1 MNDRNSKNGAPVPG
15 NVTDEVAFHLE
26 MRTKELVDQGM
37 DPEAARAEAR
47 RRFGDIREVTDA
59 TQREDLTGRDSERRI
74 EFFGELRQDLA
85 IGARRL
91 VKAPGFSSLAIL
103 ILALGIGANSAI
115 FSVLNAV
122 VLQHLPYPEPDRLV
136 QIWESAP
143 ERGWDYFALS
153 EPNYVDFRDNNE
165 AFEYPADVA
174 FGNQTLSLHGEAIRL
189 DGRRVSVQFFD
200 TLGIYPTLGRAFSAE
215 EDELG
220 NESRVVILGDG
231 LWRSRFGE
239 DPDVVGTSVLMND
252 AAFAVIGVMPR
263 GNFLFDDADVFV
275 PLRAGMNEMRSDHQM
290 SALGRLMPSVTVEQ
304 AEADLDAV
312 AAQLAI
318 DYPDSNKGFDT
329 QVDSL
334 YDSIV
339 PQELRTAMYIL
350 VGAVG
355 LVLLIACANLS
366 SLLLARATARSR
378 EIAIYA
384 ALGASRGR
392 IIRQMLT
399 ETTLLAL
406 LGGVLGT
413 VLAFRG
419 VGWFR
424 ALDPGRLPRFET
436 LAVDGTVLLFAL
448 GATLTTALLAGLL
461 PAWHAAGSDPGD
473 ALKAGGRG
481 TSATAGTRR
490 ARQAL
495 LMAEVALSI
504 VLLAGAG
511 LLIRSFLHVQSID
524 PGLDS
529 RPVLTLG
536 INMSFDTEEQYMAL
550 SGQFSEMLAQVEAV
564 PGVLSAATISGLPF
578 GGGNTSMDM
587 IVEGRDHGD
596 NYPSAFWRL
605 ASPDYFET
613 LGVPLLKGRKFH
625 AEEGDPEHVAIISES
640 MATSLWPGEDPIGKR
655 FLGWRDPERLK
666 TVIGV
671 VGDVRERSLE
681 SEAMNI
687 VYMPHLQMTFWPN
700 MYFVVRTDGDPAAL
714 APSVRAAIGEI
725 APDRPV
731 TDLRPLSDVLDD
743 TLGPRRFNTSL
754 LLCFAAVA
762 LALAAAGVYGVMAYS
777 VAQRTSEIG
786 IRMAMGAHAGHVVRM
801 VVAQGMAVVGGGIAV
816 GVVVAIL
823 ATRLLAS
830 LLFGVSP
837 FDLLSLGGAALFLAL
852 VALIAC
858 AIPAL
863 RATRVSPTEALRN
876 A

>member
-1 MNDRNSKNGAPVPG
+1 MNDKIGRNGGAVPG

-26 MRTKELVDQGM
+26 MRTKELIEQGL
-37 DPEAARAEAR
+37 DPAAARAEAR
-47 RRFGDIREVTDA
+47 RRFGDVREVTEA
-59 TQREDLTGRDSERRI
+59 TQREDQIARTSKRRV
-74 EFFGELRQDLA
+74 EFFSELRQDLS
-85 IGARRL
+85 IGLRRL
-91 VKAPGFSSLAIL
+91 VKAPGFTVLAVL

-122 VLQHLPYPEPDRLV
+122 VLQPLPYTEPDRLV
-136 QIWESAP
+136 QVWESAP
-143 ERGWDYFALS
+143 ARGWDYFSVS

-165 AFEYPADVA
+165 AFEYLAGVGFDSQ
-174 FGNQTLSLHGEAIRL
+174 NLNLDGEAIRL
-189 DGRRVSVQFFD
+189 DGRRVSVEFFD

-215 EDELG
+215 EDALG
-220 NESRVVILGDG
+220 NESRVVILGDS

-239 DPDVVGTSVLMND
+239 DPEVVGTTVLMND
-252 AAFAVIGVMPR
+252 EAFTVIGVMPR
-263 GNFLFDDADVFV
+263 GNFFFDDGDIFT
-275 PLRAGMNEMRSDHQM
+275 PLRAGTDDMRSNHEM
-290 SALGRLMPSVTVEQ
+290 AVLGRLLPGVSVEQ
-304 AEADLDAV
+304 GEADLDAV

-329 QVDSL
+329 HVDSL
-334 YDSIV
+334 YNAMV
-339 PQELRTAMYIL
+339 PLEIRTSMYIL

-366 SLLLARATARSR
+366 SLLLARATTRSR

-399 ETTLLAL
+399 ETALLAL
-406 LGGVLGT
+406 LGGTLGT
-413 VLAFRG
+413 ALAFRG

-424 ALDPGRLPRFET
+424 ALDPGRLPRFDT

-448 GATLTTALLAGLL
+448 GATMATALLAGLL
-461 PAWHAAGSDPGD
+461 PAWQAAGCDPGN
-473 ALKAGGRG
+473 ALKEGGR
-481 TSATAGTRR
+481 SASASVGTRR

-511 LLIRSFLHVQSID
+511 LLIRSFWHVQSID
-524 PGLDS
+524 PGLDAS
-529 RPVLTLG
+529 AVLTLG
-536 INMSFDTEEQYMAL
+536 INMSVNTEEEYLAL
-550 SGQFSEMLAQVEAV
+550 TGQFRQMLAQVEAV

-605 ASPDYFET
+605 ASPHYFET
-613 LGVPLLKGRKFH
+613 LGVPLLNGRKFV
-625 AEEGDPEHVAIISES
+625 AEESDRHVVIISES

-681 SEAMNI
+681 SEAQNM
-687 VYMPHLQMTFWPN
+687 VYMPHLQQPFWRN

-714 APSVRAAIGEI
+714 ASSVRAAIGEVV
-725 APDRPV
+725 PDRPV
-731 TDLRPLSDVLDD
+731 TDIRPLSAVLDD

-754 LLCFAAVA
+754 LLCFAAIA

-786 IRMAMGAHAGHVVRM
+786 IRMAMGAHSSHVLGM
-801 VVAQGMAVVGGGIAV
+801 VVKQGMAVVGAGIAV
-816 GVVVAIL
+816 GVLAAAG

-830 LLFGVSP
+830 MLFGVET
-837 FDLLSLGGAALFLAL
+837 FDVLSLGAAVLFLTL

-858 AIPAL
+858 TIPAL
-863 RATRVSPTEALRN
+863 RATRVSPTEALRDT
-876 A
+876 

>member
-1 MNDRNSKNGAPVPG
+1 MNDTISKNGSPVPG

-26 MRTKELVDQGM
+26 MRTKELIEQGM
-37 DPEAARAEAR
+37 DPAAARAEAR
-47 RRFGDIREVTDA
+47 RRFGDVREVTDA
-59 TQREDLTGRDSERRI
+59 TQREDLTGRNSKRRL
-74 EFFGELRQDLA
+74 EFFGEVRQDLT
-85 IGARRL
+85 IGLRRL
-91 VKAPGFSSLAIL
+91 IKAPGFTLLAVL

-122 VLQHLPYPEPDRLV
+122 VLQPLPYPEPDRLV
-136 QIWESAP
+136 RMWESAP
-143 ERGWDYFALS
+143 ARGWDYFAIS

-165 AFEYPADVA
+165 AFEYLAGVA
-174 FGNQTLSLHGEAIRL
+174 FGTQTLSLDDEAIRL
-189 DGRRVSVQFFD
+189 DGRRVSVEFFD
-200 TLGIYPTLGRAFSAE
+200 VLGVYPTLGRAFAAE
-215 EDELG
+215 EDEVG
-220 NESRVVILGDG
+220 NESRVAILGDT
-231 LWRSRFGE
+231 LWRNRFGE
-239 DPDVVGTSVLMND
+239 DPNIVGASVLMND
-252 AAFAVIGVMPR
+252 ESFTVIGVMPS
-263 GNFLFDDADVFV
+263 GNFFFDDADVFT
-275 PLRAGMNEMRSDHQM
+275 PLRAGMNEMRSDHRM
-290 SALGRLMPSVTVEQ
+290 AVLGRLLPGVSVDQ
-304 AEADLDAV
+304 GEADLDAV

-339 PQELRTAMYIL
+339 PQELRTAMYTL

-406 LGGVLGT
+406 LGGTLGT

-424 ALDPGRLPRFET
+424 GLDPGRLPRFDT
-436 LAVDGTVLLFAL
+436 LAVDSTVLLFAL

-461 PAWHAAGSDPGD
+461 PAWQAAGSDPGD
-473 ALKAGGRG
+473 ALKDGARG
-481 TSATAGTRR
+481 ASASAGTRR

-524 PGLDS
+524 PGLDAGA
-529 RPVLTLG
+529 VLTLG
-536 INMSFDTEEQYMAL
+536 INMPFNTEEEYMAL
-550 SGQFSEMLAQVEAV
+550 PGQFSEMLAQVEAV

-578 GGGNTSMDM
+578 GGGSTSMDM

-613 LGVPLLKGRKFH
+613 LGIPLLKGRKFL
-625 AEEGDPEHVAIISES
+625 AEEGDAQHVAIISES
-640 MATSLWPGEDPIGKR
+640 MATSLWPGEDPIGQR

-700 MYFVVRTDGDPAAL
+700 MYFVVRADGDPAAL
-714 APSVRAAIGEI
+714 APSVRAAISKVVPG
-725 APDRPV
+725 RPV
-731 TDLRPLSDVLDD
+731 TDIRPLTAVLDD

-786 IRMAMGAHAGHVVRM
+786 IRMAMGAHASHVVRM
-801 VVAQGMAVVGGGIAV
+801 VVTQGMAVVGGGIAI
-816 GVVVAIL
+816 GVVIAIL

-830 LLFGVSP
+830 MLFGVDA
-837 FDLLSLGGAALFLAL
+837 FDVISLGGAVFFLAL
-852 VALIAC
+852 VALVAC
-858 AIPAL
+858 TIPAL
-863 RATRVSPTEALRN
+863 RATRVSPTEALRD

>member
-1 MNDRNSKNGAPVPG
+1 MNETIRKDGAPVPG
-15 NVTDEVAFHLE
+15 NVTDEVSFHLE
-26 MRTKELVDQGM
+26 MRTKELVDQGL
-37 DPEAARAEAR
+37 DPVEARAEAR
-47 RRFGDIREVTDA
+47 RCFGDVREVTDA
-59 TQREDLTGRDSERRI
+59 AHREDLTGRKSRRRI
-74 EFFGELRQDLA
+74 EFFGEARQDLA
-85 IGARRL
+85 IGLRRL
-91 VKAPGFSSLAIL
+91 IKAPGFTALAVL

-122 VLQHLPYPEPDRLV
+122 VLQPLPYPEPDRLV
-136 QIWESAP
+136 QVWESAP
-143 ERGWDYFALS
+143 ARGWDYFSLS
-153 EPNYVDFRDNNE
+153 QPNYVDFRDNNE
-165 AFEYPADVA
+165 AFEYLAGVA
-174 FGNQTLSLHGEAIRL
+174 WGTQTLNVDGETIRL
-189 DGRRVSVQFFD
+189 DGRRVSVEFFD
-200 TLGIYPTLGRAFSAE
+200 TLGVYPKLGRAFTAD

-220 NESRVVILGDG
+220 SESRVVILSDG
-231 LWRSRFGE
+231 LWRNRFGE
-239 DPDVVGTSVLMND
+239 DPEIVGTSVLMND
-252 AAFAVIGVMPR
+252 EAFTVVGVMPR
-263 GNFLFDDADVFV
+263 GNFPFDDAEVFV
-275 PLRAGMNEMRSDHQM
+275 PLRADPGEMRSDHQM
-290 SALGRLMPSVTVEQ
+290 SAIGRLVSGVSVEQ
-304 AEADLDAV
+304 GEADLDAV

-329 QVDSL
+329 QVESL
-334 YDSIV
+334 YDAIV

-406 LGGVLGT
+406 LGGSLGT
-413 VLAFRG
+413 ALAFRG

-424 ALDPGRLPRFET
+424 GLDPGRLPRFET

-461 PAWHAAGSDPGD
+461 PAWQAAGSDPGD
-473 ALKAGGRG
+473 ALKEGGRG
-481 TSATAGTRR
+481 TSASAGTRR

-524 PGLDS
+524 PGLDAS
-529 RPVLTLG
+529 SVLTLG
-536 INMSFDTEEQYMAL
+536 INMSVNTQEEYDAL
-550 SGQFSEMLAQVEAV
+550 SGQFTEMLAQAAAV
-564 PGVLSAATISGLPF
+564 PGVISAATISGLPF

-596 NYPSAFWRL
+596 NYPSAAWRL

-613 LGVPLLKGRKFH
+613 MGVPLLKGRKFTVV
-625 AEEGDPEHVAIISES
+625 EGDPNHVAIISES
-640 MATSLWPGEDPIGKR
+640 MAKSLWPGEDPIGQR
-655 FLGWRDPERLK
+655 FLGWRDPERIK

-681 SEAMNI
+681 REAMNI
-687 VYMPHLQMTFWPN
+687 VYMPHLQLTFWSN
-700 MYFVVRTDGDPAAL
+700 MYFVVRTDGDPAEM
-714 APSVRAAIGEI
+714 APSVRAAIGKVV
-725 APDRPV
+725 PGRQV
-731 TDLRPLSDVLDD
+731 TDVRPLLAVLDE

-786 IRMAMGAHAGHVVRM
+786 IRMAMGARAADVIRM
-801 VVAQGMAVVGGGIAV
+801 VITQGMAVVGGGIAV
-816 GVVVAIL
+816 GVVAAIL
-823 ATRLLAS
+823 ATRVLAS
-830 LLFGVSP
+830 MLFGVDP
-837 FDLLSLGGAALFLAL
+837 FDVLSLGGAVLFLAL

-858 AIPAL
+858 AIPAV
-863 RATRVSPTEALRN
+863 RATRVSPTEALRD